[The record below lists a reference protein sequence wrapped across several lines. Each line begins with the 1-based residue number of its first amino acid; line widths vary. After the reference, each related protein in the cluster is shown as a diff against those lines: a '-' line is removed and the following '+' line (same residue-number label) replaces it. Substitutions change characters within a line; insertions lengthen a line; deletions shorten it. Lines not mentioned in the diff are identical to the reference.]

1 MNEDHAVSERA
12 VDGGAAGHGGA
23 DDGGAAGDDGVDD
36 DGAAGHGGG
45 HGRRRTGGAATGR
58 AESDSLTVR
67 SSGPASANRPAASWL
82 NRGVPPSNTTAP
94 DGWLPGWLVRSPLR
108 TGWIWTGSWAVLI
121 VVDEFAELA
130 GWIWYLLV
138 GLAALPTLLAT
149 VTVLHATPRR
159 HLKPTSESVL
169 SHFFVR
175 FLGLVLAFVIWAF
188 SVVLSAS
195 ISTTIQSLSAADERQ
210 VTGYGFQLLLAA
222 FPLVVSV
229 LWLALIIRCAWFLG
243 RLRGWRQAPAHS
255 KVPEKFLQDRPELR
269 RVVIGLAQPGLLL
282 VAGLGTSILALLL
295 NALDLT
301 LSVLS

>member
-1 MNEDHAVSERA
+1 MNEDRA
-12 VDGGAAGHGGA
+12 VGGGT
-23 DDGGAAGDDGVDD
+23 VDD
-36 DGAAGHGGG
+36 DGDMDDGDMNDGDMNDGD
-45 HGRRRTGGAATGR
+45 GRQRTGSAPAGG
-58 AESDSLTVR
+58 AES
-67 SSGPASANRPAASWL
+67 N
-82 NRGVPPSNTTAP
+82 GVPVPPPNPRLVNPLLAPPSSPGAPPSKTTAS

-121 VVDEFAELA
+121 VVDEFADLA
-130 GWIWYLLV
+130 GWMWYVLV

-149 VTVLHATPRR
+149 VTVLHATPRK
-159 HLKPTSESVL
+159 HLKPISESVL
-169 SHFFVR
+169 GHFVVR
-175 FLGLVLAFVIWAF
+175 FLGLVLAFVIWGF

-210 VTGYGFQLLLAA
+210 VTGLGFQLLLAA

-229 LWLALIIRCAWFLG
+229 LWLAFVIRCAWFLG
-243 RLRGWRQAPAHS
+243 RLRGWRQAPTDS
-255 KVPEKFLQDRPELR
+255 KVPDKFLRDRPALR

-295 NALDLT
+295 NAVDLT